1 MTTPDLARIAGD
13 GIDDTLRLI
22 VSLATAGG
30 EVGQA
35 ERTLLGRCAIIALME
50 AGYQLAPISPDLAMR
65 KAGQEAMRFGNPEAV
80 YLAMLK
86 ESFLSIATAE
96 MALS

>member
-1 MTTPDLARIAGD
+1 MTAPDLARIAGE
-13 GIDDTLRLI
+13 GLDDTLRLI

-30 EVGQA
+30 EIGRA

-86 ESFLSIATAE
+86 AFLLSSAEAE